1 MAPPPGPLLS
11 LCLLVCSAPLASASS
26 PEKDALLAFKGSEP
40 KNDRNADLR
49 TWREEAAEPCAEGHS
64 SYSTGWT
71 GLMCSREGGTVTII
85 DLQFG
90 GVGGDVRFFA
100 QLEELR
106 ALNLS
111 ENPSVR
117 GDVGAL
123 GGLVHLNFLGLY
135 GTSVHGEPGSLRA
148 LTRLGEDWMA
158 PEGTSTCV
166 PTGPGFKEC
175 QQDAVRGV
183 LFLAGSYVSGSVKD
197 LREIEGLG
205 SEWGPAA
212 EADSFT
218 PCTSYAASCQASGLS
233 LVPGAKDL
241 AGRDECGC
249 CVGSTMVRDERTGMC
264 DRAKFTVTITS
275 SSSAEPGKVGS
286 YGAKDFEREA
296 KLHEHP

>member
-1 MAPPPGPLLS
+1 MS
-11 LCLLVCSAPLASASS
+11 QVVCGRSRASAKIGWRPRVRLPACRRVLASRSAS
-26 PEKDALLAFKGSEP
+26 K
-40 KNDRNADLR
+40 
-49 TWREEAAEPCAEGHS
+49 T
-64 SYSTGWT
+64 
-71 GLMCSREGGTVTII
+71 
-85 DLQFG
+85 
-90 GVGGDVRFFA
+90 
-100 QLEELR
+100 
-106 ALNLS
+106 
-111 ENPSVR
+111 
-117 GDVGAL
+117 
-123 GGLVHLNFLGLY
+123 LY
-135 GTSVHGEPGSLRA
+135 L
-148 LTRLGEDWMA
+148 
-158 PEGTSTCV
+158 
-166 PTGPGFKEC
+166 
-175 QQDAVRGV
+175 RGV